1 MFEFTWSRSRWLDAE
16 SEFAGSPASEFIRR
30 TPEIQTLKDILK
42 LVAATEEEPSDA
54 AADSDAEGARGPGDD
69 NDPGAG
75 PAPASSAADE
85 VVQEGAPVPGDNGQ
99 ASTAA
104 GENGQA
110 SSVAGENGQASSV
123 AGENGQASSEDLK
136 EVPVAGD
143 GEPAGTAESGV
154 AADPSMVDTQV
165 PMAFMQHGEEEV
177 HEAVIYAASRKLR
190 PPVPAFAY
198 EVPLTSPAPTLP
210 EVAPQAEVR
219 AKSFPVDP
227 PLQESA
233 PALAEVAE
241 EVPATKSSP
250 GPTLSEEPEAAEALP
265 SEVDRRFSISED
277 SQNPFPNPE
286 EGCMSSDRVDM
297 QVNQMATEPNA
308 RTADKVRKL
317 EAGVAFID
325 VYRYFQA
332 EKKVKRASCDL
343 QRPGFQF
350 DAVHRSGRR

>member
-1 MFEFTWSRSRWLDAE
+1 MIYDLLSCRIPRV
-16 SEFAGSPASEFIRR
+16 GR

-110 SSVAGENGQASSV
+110 SSVAGENGQASS
-123 AGENGQASSEDLK
+123 EDLK

-177 HEAVIYAASRKLR
+177 HEAVTSPVMAYAASRKVR

-241 EVPATKSSP
+241 VPAAKSFPVEPPPQESAPVLTEVAPQEVPATKSSP

-286 EGCMSSDRVDM
+286 EG
-297 QVNQMATEPNA
+297 
-308 RTADKVRKL
+308 
-317 EAGVAFID
+317 
-325 VYRYFQA
+325 
-332 EKKVKRASCDL
+332 EKA
-343 QRPGFQF
+343 
-350 DAVHRSGRR
+350 H

>member
-1 MFEFTWSRSRWLDAE
+1 MIYDLLSCRIPRV
-16 SEFAGSPASEFIRR
+16 GR

-123 AGENGQASSEDLK
+123 AGEDGQASSVAGENGQASSEDLK

-177 HEAVIYAASRKLR
+177 HEAVTSPVMVYAASRKLR

-241 EVPATKSSP
+241 VPAAKSFPVEPPPKNRPQCSLKLRLRKFLPPSRPQAQLFLRSLRLQRHCRPKWIGDSP
-250 GPTLSEEPEAAEALP
+250 FQRIPRT
-265 SEVDRRFSISED
+265 RFRI
-277 SQNPFPNPE
+277 Q
-286 EGCMSSDRVDM
+286 R
-297 QVNQMATEPNA
+297 
-308 RTADKVRKL
+308 KVRRH
-317 EAGVAFID
+317 ID
-325 VYRYFQA
+325 VKFVLFSS
-332 EKKVKRASCDL
+332 K
-343 QRPGFQF
+343 
-350 DAVHRSGRR
+350 DACLAIGSICR